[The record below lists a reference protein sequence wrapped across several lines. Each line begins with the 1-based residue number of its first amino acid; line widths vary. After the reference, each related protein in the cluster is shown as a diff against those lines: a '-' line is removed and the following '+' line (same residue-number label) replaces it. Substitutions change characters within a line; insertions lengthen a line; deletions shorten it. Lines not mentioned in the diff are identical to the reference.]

1 MLEWNVVF
9 FHCMI
14 NNYAYMH
21 VLVQNIPIFI
31 MCMFMGLVYQID
43 SIMAVPSSLIGGLEA
58 LQIYSKMIY
67 FNLEIIHLN
76 LKS

>member
-1 MLEWNVVF
+1 
-9 FHCMI
+9 
-14 NNYAYMH
+14 MH
-21 VLVQNIPIFI
+21 FLVQSIPIFI
-31 MCMFMGLVYQID
+31 MCMFMGLVYRID
-43 SIMAVPSSLIGGLEA
+43 SIMVVSSSLIGGLEV